1 MPENRKIIIRAFMKL
16 EELYKQFDADD
27 SRGLSLQE
35 IHTFLRSQ
43 LFKVYQN
50 PIMAR
55 IIQTFY
61 PAEQPGKE
69 IDFPDFLGLVYLC
82 CLQYEIAGAKA
93 ARGKSRLGGIYRND
107 CLPSSPLRDGFSI
120 KDVKGLFE
128 VLTVDFQATDLDGN
142 GRLDLD
148 EFAAGQ
154 PPMSK
159 EKQLDF
165 YARLQH
171 KIAQV
176 DADHTGD
183 VCFFQF
189 CLLSYLM
196 CLDGAYHQVVPNS
209 KGHAVIKRLVIG
221 FHSYIKPLTAG
232 KLRLSWQHVETAL
245 RHIFREHP
253 VPSHAR
259 EWFEKLKYRSTS
271 GCECLEY

>member
-1 MPENRKIIIRAFMKL
+1 MLQHIWRRCDINQNNSIEFPEFLYMLYEWQNANKYQTSSMAGAVVNSGFLNARMVDLYSAFFKMPENRKIIIMKLEELYRAFMKL

-50 PIMAR
+50 PITAR

-120 KDVKGLFE
+120 NNVKGLFE
-128 VLTVDFQATDLDGN
+128 VLTFD
-142 GRLDLD
+142 
-148 EFAAGQ
+148 
-154 PPMSK
+154 
-159 EKQLDF
+159 
-165 YARLQH
+165 
-171 KIAQV
+171 
-176 DADHTGD
+176 
-183 VCFFQF
+183 
-189 CLLSYLM
+189 
-196 CLDGAYHQVVPNS
+196 
-209 KGHAVIKRLVIG
+209 
-221 FHSYIKPLTAG
+221 
-232 KLRLSWQHVETAL
+232 
-245 RHIFREHP
+245 
-253 VPSHAR
+253 
-259 EWFEKLKYRSTS
+259 
-271 GCECLEY
+271 